1 MPSLKGIG
9 VSPGVAVGRAMV
21 IGRWEQSVPHY
32 RIGANAVSGEL
43 RRFWAA
49 RRQARREIEALQDQ
63 ATQSLGSKY
72 AAIFGAHLMILD
84 DRKTGREA
92 AQRIRDQRINAEWAL
107 ASSLGRLIGAM
118 QDVEDPALRDRGSD
132 IQDVYERL
140 LRILGGQTNQHAREL
155 ELADDTVVV
164 AHSLSPSDA
173 MWLHKPRIVG
183 FVTESGG
190 PTSHT
195 AILANALEIP
205 AVLGV
210 ERATETAAE
219 GDQVVVDGTRGAVV
233 VRPTP
238 GVAAS
243 YRRERDAW
251 RDMGQ
256 VVETAPGPVVT
267 RDGVTVRLLANIEFP
282 EEMTTV
288 QKVGAEG
295 VGLYRSEFLFLT
307 VAPNLP
313 TEDDHVE
320 AYRRIARSAAP
331 NSVVIRTLDLG
342 GEKYFHKVLEAG
354 ESNPVLGLRAVRF
367 CLSRPDIFRT
377 QLRGLLRV
385 AAESRNVSILV
396 PMVSGLEEWRQV
408 VRFVDD
414 VREELIREGVRAPKV
429 PLGPMVEIPSAAL
442 VAEHLAA
449 ESDFLSIGTND
460 LIQYTLAVDRGNR
473 RVAHLYDPWH
483 PAVLRLVEKAIRAG
497 REAGIPVSLCG
508 EMASDPLGALTLLGL
523 GLGEFSCNPLVIP
536 DIRAVLRA
544 ASAAEAR
551 EAVRDVF
558 DLSNGA
564 EIRAR
569 LTERLSEVLAQRRRA
584 PPPQA

>member
-233 VRPTP
+233 VRPAP